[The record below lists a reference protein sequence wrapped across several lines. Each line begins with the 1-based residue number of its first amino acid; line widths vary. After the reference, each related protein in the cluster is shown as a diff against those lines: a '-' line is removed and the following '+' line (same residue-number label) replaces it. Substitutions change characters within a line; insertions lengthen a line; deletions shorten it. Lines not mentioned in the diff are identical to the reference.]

1 METASAPIP
10 VRALAFLAAA
20 SFASAASLR
29 ACDPILPEIA
39 AAFSTTPGDAA
50 RVITFFGAAYALAQ
64 FAYGFI
70 GDRFGHLRTVATTTS
85 VSAFASIVCAA
96 AVSLD
101 MLVLARIGVGLTAAA
116 IIPLSMAW
124 LGEVVPYAQRQA
136 VLSRYIGGQISGIVL
151 GQVFAG
157 VIAEHLGWR
166 FVFVAIAILFLAAG
180 IALALEIRRRPD
192 AAARI
197 GVTSPATARL
207 RAMLRSSWVAVVLA
221 AAFLEGMLF
230 FGAYTFVGSYLWARF
245 GLGLDLVGLIVAGFG
260 VGGLIYAATAS
271 RLLPR
276 LGETGFVAAGGVLI
290 AISFA
295 IITISPAAVLA
306 APATILAGY
315 SYYMLH
321 NTLQAHATQ
330 MAPDARGLA
339 VATFASCLFLGQAA
353 GVGLAAPIYDNT
365 GGAPLFLASGA
376 LLVILGF
383 ALRKLLARQS

>member
-1 METASAPIP
+1 METPGAPIP

-39 AAFSTTPGDAA
+39 AAFSTTPGNAA

-64 FAYGFI
+64 FAYGFV
-70 GDRFGHLRTVATTTS
+70 GDRFGHLRTVAVTTA
-85 VSAFASIVCAA
+85 VSAFASLACAA
-96 AVSLD
+96 AASLE
-101 MLVLARIGVGLTAAA
+101 MLTLARIAVGLTAAA

-124 LGEVVPYAQRQA
+124 LGEVVPYEQRQA

-157 VIAEHLGWR
+157 VIAEHFGWR
-166 FVFVAIAILFLAAG
+166 FVFVLLAALFLAAG
-180 IALALEIRRRPD
+180 LALLFEVRRRPD
-192 AAARI
+192 PGARAE
-197 GVTSPATARL
+197 VQQPALTRL
-207 RAMLRSSWVAVVLA
+207 RMMLRRPWVAIVLA

-230 FGAYTFVGSYLWARF
+230 FGAYTFVGTYLWARF
-245 GLGLDLVGLIVAGFG
+245 GLGLDFVGLIVAGFG
-260 VGGLIYAATAS
+260 VGGLIYSMSAA

-276 LGETGFVAAGGVLI
+276 LGETGFVAAGGALI

-295 IITISPAAVLA
+295 IITISPAAAFA

-321 NTLQAHATQ
+321 NTLQSHATQ

-339 VATFASCLFLGQAA
+339 VASFACCLFLGQAV
-353 GVGLAAPIYDNT
+353 GVALAAPIYDNT
-365 GGAPLFLASGA
+365 GGAPLFLAAGM
-376 LLVILGF
+376 LLVVLGF
-383 ALRKLLARQS
+383 VLRKLLAHRT

>member
-1 METASAPIP
+1 MEGAGAPIP

-64 FAYGFI
+64 FAYGFV
-70 GDRFGHLRTVATTTS
+70 GDRFGHLRTVAATTS
-85 VSAFASIVCAA
+85 FSAVASLACAA
-96 AVSLD
+96 AGSLEA
-101 MLVLARIGVGLTAAA
+101 LVLARIGVGLTAAA

-136 VLSRYIGGQISGIVL
+136 VLSRYISGQISGIVL

-157 VIAEHLGWR
+157 VIAEYFGWR
-166 FVFVAIAILFLAAG
+166 FVFVLLAGLFLVAG
-180 IALALEIRRRPD
+180 IALVLELRRRPD
-192 AAARI
+192 PVMRTRSAAP
-197 GVTSPATARL
+197 VLTRL
-207 RAMLRSSWVAVVLA
+207 QNMFRRPWVAIVLA
-221 AAFLEGMLF
+221 AAFVEGLLF
-230 FGAYTFVGSYLWARF
+230 FGAYTFVGTYLWARF

-260 VGGLIYAATAS
+260 VGGLLYSATAL

-276 LGETGFVAAGGVLI
+276 LGETGLVAAGEALI
-290 AISFA
+290 AISFVV
-295 IITISPAAVLA
+295 ITISPAPLIS
-306 APATILAGY
+306 APATVLAGF

-321 NTLQAHATQ
+321 NTLQTHATQ

-339 VATFASCLFLGQAA
+339 LATFASCLFLGQAA
-353 GVGLAAPIYDNT
+353 GVALGAAIYDNT
-365 GGAPLFLASGA
+365 GGAPLFLSAGA
-376 LLVILGF
+376 LLLLLGLL
-383 ALRKLLARQS
+383 LRKLLAIRP